1 MSIDCANSAVIF
13 FFFNTSHCLFPIFK
27 KKIHIFFVPLGLAL
41 QHVLSVIRA
50 VAAWG
55 RCSRRMGVSGTCLQ
69 PLWSIPRV
77 HPRCLQAVLKRG
89 RGSPKDP
96 LGLLQLQAGGGGVGW
111 PVPLWKGSLETM
123 TGRMIWL
130 WCCSAPFPITRVE
143 EGGRWVPFDHCLQ
156 IQLLHVQ
163 KRSLPPSS
171 HVL

>member
-69 PLWSIPRV
+69 PLWSIPRSI
-77 HPRCLQAVLKRG
+77 HAACKQCSREAGAPLKTPSGSSSCRQEEVGLGGQSLSG
-89 RGSPKDP
+89 RAA
-96 LGLLQLQAGGGGVGW
+96 QRQ
-111 PVPLWKGSLETM
+111 
-123 TGRMIWL
+123 
-130 WCCSAPFPITRVE
+130 
-143 EGGRWVPFDHCLQ
+143 
-156 IQLLHVQ
+156 
-163 KRSLPPSS
+163 
-171 HVL
+171 